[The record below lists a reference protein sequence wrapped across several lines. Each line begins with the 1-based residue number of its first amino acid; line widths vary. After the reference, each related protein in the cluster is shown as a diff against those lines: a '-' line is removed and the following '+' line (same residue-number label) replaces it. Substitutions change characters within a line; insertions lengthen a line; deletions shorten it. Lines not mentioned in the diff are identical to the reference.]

1 MVFFFAKCQKWKTV
15 LNSAGDQIQRFQS
28 VLRDFAPLLA
38 KLQNQRQRTAARF
51 NVFDALDLDE
61 PAHSR
66 FIAYLLNPTK
76 HHDQGDIFLISFLKC
91 LGLNFC
97 RSSTQDAEVNGEFNL
112 DPHSRIDIHIRLAN
126 GQITLV
132 ENKIGAPEDTDQIAK
147 YQDWLQCQE
156 SSPKFRH
163 HLVFLTPDGHTPS
176 SARRSED
183 VICLSYSDL
192 SNWIESSSRF
202 SPERLRLVLE
212 QYAEIC
218 RQIGESTNKGACM
231 PDEIRQFLLGP
242 ERLETALQIEAILPD
257 VKKCLF
263 QTFWDQVQDKMKRLM
278 KENGHDQLWKVCLS
292 DDIFEDKWSS
302 LDIVWRASDPTRRFS
317 VYVESIT
324 KGSFV
329 NYGITRGIRNLE
341 SARRDRRDKDLIV
354 NLGQNG
360 FSPRYPDSYWVAC
373 RRFGEENQAL
383 PTFNI
388 EHAGDV
394 LKLGREML
402 DEEKPLTKQVVRLIW
417 KLFCDFREPL
427 EDLNQNY
434 PNYDNPAEP

>member
-1 MVFFFAKCQKWKTV
+1 M
-15 LNSAGDQIQRFQS
+15 NSAGDQIQRMQS
-28 VLRDFAPLLA
+28 VLRDFEPLPA
-38 KLQNQRQRTAARF
+38 KLRDQRQKTAARF
-51 NVFDALDLDE
+51 NVFEALDLDE

-66 FIAYLLNPTK
+66 FIAYLLDPTK
-76 HHDQGDIFLISFLKC
+76 RHDQGDIFLISFLKC

-97 RSSTQDAEVNGEFNL
+97 PSSTQGAEVSPEFDL
-112 DPHSRIDIHIRLAN
+112 GRYGRIDIHIRLAD
-126 GQITLV
+126 GQIILV
-132 ENKIGAPEDTDQIAK
+132 ENKIDAPEDTDQLAK
-147 YQDWLQCQE
+147 YQDWLQCQD
-156 SSPKFRH
+156 SSPKFPH
-163 HLVFLTPDGHTPS
+163 HLVFLTPKGHRPS
-176 SARRSED
+176 SARRPED
-183 VICLSYSDL
+183 VTCGSYSLL
-192 SNWIESSSRF
+192 SDWIEANSRF

-218 RQIGESTNKGACM
+218 RQIGESTNKGTCM
-231 PDEIRQFLLGP
+231 TDEIRQFFLDPDEP
-242 ERLETALQIEAILPD
+242 ERLKTTLQIEAHLQR
-257 VKKCLF
+257 VKRWLF
-263 QTFWDQVQDKMKRLM
+263 QTFWGQVHDKLKRLM
-278 KENGHDQLWKVCLS
+278 KENGHDQLWKVYLS
-292 DDIFEDKWSS
+292 DDIFKNAYSS
-302 LDIVWRASDPTRRFS
+302 LEIPWRASDPARRFT

-324 KGSFV
+324 KGSSV

-341 SARRDRRDKDLIV
+341 SARRDQRDKDLIV

-394 LKLGREML
+394 IKLGREML

-434 PNYDNPAEP
+434 PNYDNPAES

>member
-1 MVFFFAKCQKWKTV
+1 MVKMETV
-15 LNSAGDQIQRFQS
+15 LNSDGDQIQRMQS
-28 VLRDFAPLLA
+28 VIRQFKPVLA
-38 KLQNQRQRTAARF
+38 KLKDRRQRTAARY
-51 NVFDALDLDE
+51 NVFEALGVERYE

-66 FIAYLLNPTK
+66 HIAYLLDPTK
-76 HHDQGDIFLISFLKC
+76 PHDQEDTFLISFLKC

-97 RSSTQDAEVNGEFNL
+97 PSLTQGARVSAEFDLG
-112 DPHSRIDIHIRLAN
+112 HYGRIDIHIRLAD
-126 GQITLV
+126 GQFILV
-132 ENKIGAPEDTDQIAK
+132 ENKIDKPEDSGQIAK

-156 SSPKFRH
+156 PSPKLPHQF
-163 HLVFLTPDGHTPS
+163 VFLTPEGRPPKT
-176 SARRSED
+176 ARRPED
-183 VICLSYSDL
+183 VICISYSRL
-192 SNWIESSSRF
+192 SAWIDSCSR
-202 SPERLRLVLE
+202 SCPERLRLVLE
-212 QYAEIC
+212 KYAKTC
-218 RQIGESTNKGACM
+218 RRIGGSTNKGTCM
-231 PDEIRQFLLGP
+231 TDEIRQFLLDPDEP

-263 QTFWDQVQDKMKRLM
+263 QTFWGQVHDKMKRLM

-292 DDIFEDKWSS
+292 DDIFENQWSS
-302 LDIVWRASDPTRRFS
+302 LDIVWRASDPARRFS

-324 KGSFV
+324 KGSTV
-329 NYGITRGIRNLE
+329 NYGITRSIRNLE
-341 SARRDRRDKDLIV
+341 SARRDQRDEDLIV

-360 FSPRYPDSYWVAC
+360 FSPRYPNSHWVAC

-402 DEEKPLTKQVVRLIW
+402 DEEKPLTKQVVHLIW

-434 PNYDNPAEP
+434 PYYDNPAES